1 MEVLLVVWVFLA
13 LVGYLIDGI
22 RGALLSG
29 LLGIIGIIVALIL
42 ASQDKR
48 HKETIAAIK
57 SEK

>member
-1 MEVLLVVWVFLA
+1 MEVLLVIWVLFA
-13 LVGYLIDGI
+13 VIGYLIDGI

-29 LLGIIGIIVALIL
+29 LLGIIGIIVSLIL